1 MIVEA
6 EATRASETRLRFI
19 DDGFPLVLSIA
30 PRVWQDSTIEEMAA
44 GYERYFTRGERYA
57 LISASPTGSVFGAK
71 HRKQVADWSN
81 SPRVR
86 QKSAELCIGSAT
98 LARDALSRG
107 ALTAVLWLFK
117 PASPH
122 EVVATPE
129 EGVDW
134 CIAKLQAAGIAL
146 PRSAAGLRSAALA
159 HLAST

>member
-1 MIVEA
+1 MEA
-6 EATRASETRLRFI
+6 EPTLALETSLRFI
-19 DDGFPLVLSIA
+19 DDGFPLILSIG
-30 PRVWQDSTIEEMAA
+30 PRVWQDSTIDEMAA
-44 GYERYFTRGERYA
+44 GYERYFARGERYA
-57 LISASPTGSVFGAK
+57 LISASPRGSVFGAK

-86 QKSAELCIGSAT
+86 QKSAELCVGSAT
-98 LARDALSRG
+98 LVHDALSRG

-117 PASPH
+117 PAAPH
-122 EVVATPE
+122 EVVATPQ

-159 HLAST
+159 HLAKI

>member
-1 MIVEA
+1 MEA
-6 EATRASETRLRFI
+6 APTPASDTRIRFI
-19 DDGFPLVLSIA
+19 EDGFPLVLSLG
-30 PRVWQDSTIEEMAA
+30 PRVWRDDTIDEMAA
-44 GYERYFTRGERYA
+44 GYERYFARGERYA
-57 LISASPTGSVFGAK
+57 LISASPRDSVFGAK

-81 SPRVR
+81 SSRVR
-86 QKSAELCIGSAT
+86 QKSAELCVGSAT

-134 CIAKLQAAGIAL
+134 CIAKLRAAGVAL
-146 PRSAAGLRSAALA
+146 PRSAAGLRAAALT
-159 HLAST
+159 HLASI

>member
-1 MIVEA
+1 MEA
-6 EATRASETRLRFI
+6 VPSVTSETSIRFI
-19 DDGFPLVLSIA
+19 DDCFPLVLSMG
-30 PRVWQDSTIEEMAA
+30 PRVWQDTTIDDMAA
-44 GYERYFTRGERYA
+44 GYERFFARGERYA
-57 LISASPTGSVFGAK
+57 LISAAPRGSVFGAK

-86 QKSAELCIGSAT
+86 QKSGELCIGSAT

-117 PASPH
+117 PPSPH
-122 EVVATPE
+122 QVVATPE

-159 HLAST
+159 HFAQT

>member
-1 MIVEA
+1 MW
-6 EATRASETRLRFI
+6 TSTKRLILMRVALKPMFQAAKTISSGSDPPRF
-19 DDGFPLVLSIA
+19 A
-30 PRVWQDSTIEEMAA
+30 
-44 GYERYFTRGERYA
+44 RGERYA
-57 LISASPTGSVFGAK
+57 LISASPRDAVFGAK

-81 SPRVR
+81 SSRVR

-134 CIAKLQAAGIAL
+134 CIAKLRAAGVAL
-146 PRSAAGLRSAALA
+146 PRSAAGLRAAALT
-159 HLAST
+159 HLASI

>member
-1 MIVEA
+1 MQ
-6 EATRASETRLRFI
+6 FI
-19 DDGFPLVLSIA
+19 DEGFPLIRTIA
-30 PRVWQDSTIEEMAA
+30 PRVWQDTTIDEMAA
-44 GYERYFTRGERYA
+44 GYERYFARAERYT
-57 LISASPTGSVFGAK
+57 LLSASPRGSVFGAK

-86 QKSAELCIGSAT
+86 QKSGELCIGSAT

-134 CIAKLQAAGIAL
+134 CIAKLQAAGMAL

-159 HLAST
+159 HLARL